1 MHTGNFDPYTSPLET
16 KRLIALLT
24 VTASLTVEA
33 QKKYTYE
40 AVPNDPIETRIYKL
54 DNGLTVYLSRN
65 ADAPRIQTQVAVR
78 AGSKHDPADATGL
91 AHYLEHMLF
100 KGTSAV
106 GSSDWEKE
114 KVLLQQISDLYEKRR
129 TVTDEVERE
138 EIYAQ
143 IDKLSHEAAQYA
155 IPNEYDKMISTL
167 GAKGTNAYTYV
178 EQTVY
183 LNDIPSDELEKWMMV
198 ESVRF
203 QELVLRLFHTELET
217 VYEEFNMG
225 QDNDQRNAG
234 KAMMAALFR
243 NHPYGT
249 QTTIGT
255 GEHLKD
261 PSMRKIH
268 EYFSTYYVPNN
279 MAVILAGDLDYDR
292 TIAMVDKH
300 FGSWERKE
308 VPAFKFK
315 PEEPRT
321 TPAVVEVF
329 GPMADW
335 VDVGWRIKGART
347 EDELLGSM
355 IAGILSN
362 GKAGLID
369 LDLVQGQ
376 KVLNAYAY
384 SSALND
390 HGRLQLH
397 AQPRQGQ
404 TVEQAYRLLLDQ
416 IEKVKNGAFDDWL
429 MAAVVNDQKMRRL
442 KSFTE
447 SNSARASAMT
457 DAFITGKQ
465 WKDVVDLHDRM
476 AKITRQQ
483 VMDFAKKNLGMDHVV
498 VYKRSGENKN
508 AYKVTKPK
516 ITPVEINRETS
527 SAWREN
533 WDKIPSAEITP
544 MFIDYDTAIAQHT
557 LKNGIPLAHVSNPSN
572 DLFSLMYVLDMG
584 TNNDRSLALAIK
596 YIPYLGTKTYSPADL
611 KKEFFKH
618 GLSMGVNVGEDRV
631 YVSLSGLEKDLP
643 KGVELLEHLLADA
656 QPNEEALKEL
666 ISDIEKERLDQLKD
680 KRAILFNAM
689 FNHARYGERSPF
701 KDQLSIE
708 EMRAISSKDLIAKIK
723 ELTSYEHRVF
733 YYGRRKTD
741 EIAAFLEESHVVPA
755 ELKAY
760 PPATEY
766 PELETSGNTV
776 VFVDHDMVQTEMLLV
791 SKSMPFN
798 TEQLPYASLFNE
810 YFGSGLSS
818 IVFQEIREAKA
829 LAYSAYCSY
838 TTPGKKEQAHY
849 VRAFI
854 GTQSDKLPDA
864 VNAMLALMNDMPA
877 DETQFAGARTSALK
891 GIASDRITRERI
903 YWSWD
908 NARRLGLDH
917 DYRKDNYERIPQITL
932 DDMRKFFEQEIKG
945 RNYTYLVIGKEANI
959 DFAAL
964 EKLGAVKKLT
974 KKEVFGYDAVQ

>member
-1 MHTGNFDPYTSPLET
+1 MTVISPL
-16 KRLIALLT
+16 KPKHLIALLT
-24 VTASLTVEA
+24 VTASLTTEA
-33 QKKYTYE
+33 QKKYTFE
-40 AVPNDPIETRIYKL
+40 SVPNDPIETRIYKL
-54 DNGLTVYLSRN
+54 ENGLTVYLSRN
-65 ADAPRIQTQVAVR
+65 PDAPRIQTQVAVR

-100 KGTSAV
+100 KGTSAI
-106 GSSDWEKE
+106 GTSDREKE
-114 KVLLQQISDLYEKRR
+114 KALLDQISDLYERRR
-129 TVTDEVERE
+129 TVTDDAERE
-138 EIYAQ
+138 KIYEEI
-143 IDKLSHEAAQYA
+143 DRLSHQAAQLA
-155 IPNEYDKMISTL
+155 IPNEYDKMISSL

-198 ESVRF
+198 ESARF

-225 QDNDQRNAG
+225 QDNDQRNAS

-243 NHPYGT
+243 NHQYGT

-255 GEHLKD
+255 GEHLKN

-268 EYFSTYYVPNN
+268 EYFNTYYVPNN

-300 FGSWERKE
+300 FGSWKPKD
-308 VPAFKFK
+308 VPKFAFK
-315 PEEPRT
+315 PEEVREAPE
-321 TPAVVEVF
+321 VVEVY

-335 VDVGWRIKGART
+335 VDIGWRFQGANT
-347 EDELLGSM
+347 DHELLGSVV
-355 IAGILSN
+355 AGILSN

-369 LDLVQGQ
+369 LDLLQQQ
-376 KVLNAYAY
+376 KVLKAYAY
-384 SSALND
+384 SSTLHD
-390 HGRLQLH
+390 YGRMQLH
-397 AQPRQGQ
+397 AEPKQGQ
-404 TVEQAYRLLLDQ
+404 TVEEAYKLLLDQ
-416 IEKVKNGAFDDWL
+416 VEKVKKGEFDEWL
-429 MAAVVNDQKMRRL
+429 IAAVVNDQKLRRL

-457 DAFITGKQ
+457 DAFISHKK

-476 AKITRQQ
+476 GKITKQQ
-483 VMDFAKKNLGMDHVV
+483 VMDFAKQNLGTDHVV

-516 ITPVEINRETS
+516 ITPVEINREIR

-533 WDKIPSAEITP
+533 WDKIPSADITP
-544 MFIDYDTAIAQHT
+544 MFIDYKTAIAHRT
-557 LKNGIPLAHVSNPSN
+557 LKSGVPVAHVSNPSN
-572 DLFSLMYVLDMG
+572 DLFSLLYVLDMG
-584 TNNDRSLALAIK
+584 TLNDRTLALAVK
-596 YIPYLGTKTYSPADL
+596 YLPYLGTTKYSPSDL

-631 YVSLSGLEKDLP
+631 YVSLSGLEKDLA
-643 KGVELLEHLLADA
+643 KGVELIEHLLADA

-666 ISDIEKERLDQLKD
+666 INDIEKERLDQLKD

-701 KDQLSIE
+701 KDQMSID
-708 EMRAISSKDLIAKIK
+708 EMRAMGSKELIGKIN

-733 YYGRRKTD
+733 YYGRKATD
-741 EIAAFLEESHVVPA
+741 DVVAFLEKAHPVPA
-755 ELKAY
+755 KLKPY
-760 PPATEY
+760 PAATDY
-766 PELETSGNTV
+766 SELETAGNTV
-776 VFVDHDMVQTEMLLV
+776 IFVDHDMVQTEMLLV
-791 SKSMPFN
+791 SKSGAFDAERM
-798 TEQLPYASLFNE
+798 PYASLFNE

-838 TTPGKKEQAHY
+838 GTPSKKEHAHY
-849 VRAFI
+849 VRAFV
-854 GTQSDKLPDA
+854 GTQSDKLGDA
-864 VNAMLALMNDMPA
+864 ITALLALMNDMPA
-877 DETQFAGARTSALK
+877 DETQFAGARTSAQK
-891 GIASDRITRERI
+891 VIASDRITRERI

-908 NARRLGLDH
+908 NARRLGLEH
-917 DYRKDNYERIPQITL
+917 DFRKDNYERIPGITL
-932 DDMRKFFEQEIKG
+932 EDMRKFFEQEIKG
-945 RNYTYLVIGKEANI
+945 RNYTYLVLGKKETT
-959 DFAAL
+959 DFKTL
-964 EKLGAVKKLT
+964 EKLGEVKVLS
-974 KKEVFGYDAVQ
+974 KKDVFGYDVMQ